1 MNPHENASVFA
12 LRLLV
17 GALLGSAIGFE
28 RQWRQR
34 AAGLQTSALVTTGAT
49 LFALLDSAFTGANS
63 TRILANIV
71 SGVGFLAGGV
81 ILRQGTSV
89 SGLNTAATI
98 WACAAVGALAGV
110 GLFADAVMGAAAMIV
125 LNLLM
130 QPLVTIIDDR
140 AVAYK
145 ERRGE
150 TTYRLHITGA
160 DLSAADLRMLVIE
173 SVKASPLNLHA
184 LSTESTDDGEEIRAE
199 VVSLRRNDRAVE
211 QLATELSKRHDVRRV
226 TWRIPVDES

>member
-1 MNPHENASVFA
+1 MNPHESASVFA
-12 LRLLV
+12 VRLLV
-17 GALLGSAIGFE
+17 GALLGAAIGFE

-34 AAGLQTSALVTTGAT
+34 AAGLQTTALVTTGAT
-49 LFALLDSAFTGANS
+49 LFALLDSAFAGANS

-81 ILRQGTSV
+81 ILRQGASV

-110 GLFADAVMGAAAMIV
+110 GLFADAAMGAAAMIL

-130 QPLVTIIDDR
+130 QPLVAIIDDR
-140 AVAYK
+140 AVAYR
-145 ERRGE
+145 ERHE
-150 TTYRLHITGA
+150 TTYRLRIVVE
-160 DLSAADLRMLVIE
+160 DLSPADVRTLIVD
-173 SVKASPLNLHA
+173 SVNASSLNLQA
-184 LSTESTDDGEEIRAE
+184 LSTESTDQGEEIRAE

-211 QLATELSKRHDVRRV
+211 RLASQLSARPDVHQVIWRV
-226 TWRIPVDES
+226 ADEP

>member
-1 MNPHENASVFA
+1 MTVTTFA

-17 GALLGSAIGFE
+17 GALLGCAIGFE

-49 LFALLDSAFTGANS
+49 LFALLDTAYSGTDS

-81 ILRQGTSV
+81 ILKEGTNV

-110 GLFADAVMGAAAMIV
+110 GLYADAVMGAGAMISI
-125 LNLLM
+125 NLLM
-130 QPLVTIIDDR
+130 QPLVAIIDGR
-140 AVAYK
+140 AVAYQ
-145 ERRGE
+145 EQRGK
-150 TTYRLHITGA
+150 TTYRLRVVA
-160 DLSAADLRMLVIE
+160 NDLSPEDVRTLV
-173 SVKASPLNLHA
+173 VQAVNASPLNLHA
-184 LSTESTDDGEEIRAE
+184 ISTETTEEGEDIRAE
-199 VVSLRRNDRAVE
+199 VVALRRDDGAVQKLASHLSDRP
-211 QLATELSKRHDVRRV
+211 DVRQV
-226 TWRIPVDES
+226 TWRVAEEP

>member
-1 MNPHENASVFA
+1 MNHLSATDFA

-49 LFALLDSAFTGANS
+49 LFALLDTAFAGSNS

-81 ILRQGTSV
+81 ILRQGTNV

-110 GLFADAVMGAAAMIV
+110 GLYADAAMGALAMIL

-130 QPLVTIIDDR
+130 QPLVALIDNS
-140 AVAYK
+140 AVAYQA
-145 ERRGE
+145 RRGK
-150 TTYRLHITGA
+150 TTYRLRVVVEDVSTTDVRA
-160 DLSAADLRMLVIE
+160 LV
-173 SVKASPLNLHA
+173 VQAVNASRPLNLHA
-184 LSTESTDDGEEIRAE
+184 LSSETTDGGDEIRAE
-199 VVSLRRNDRAVE
+199 VVSLHRDDDAVQKLAS
-211 QLATELSKRHDVRRV
+211 QLSDHPEIRQVIWRV
-226 TWRIPVDES
+226 EDEP

>member
-12 LRLLV
+12 VRLVV
-17 GALLGSAIGFE
+17 GALLGAAIGFE

-110 GLFADAVMGAAAMIV
+110 GLFADAAMGAAAMII
-125 LNLLM
+125 LNLVM
-130 QPLVTIIDDR
+130 QPLVGIIDDR
-140 AVAYK
+140 AVAY
-145 ERRGE
+145 RGRLE
-150 TTYRLHITGA
+150 TTYRLRVIA
-160 DLSAADLRMLVIE
+160 RDLAGEDMRALV
-173 SVKASPLNLHA
+173 VDAVDASPLNLHA
-184 LSTESTDDGEEIRAE
+184 LSTESTEEGEEIRAE
-199 VVSLRRNDRAVE
+199 VLSVRRNDRAVE
-211 QLATELSKRHDVRRV
+211 RLASQLSARPEIHRV
-226 TWRIPVDES
+226 TWRISDEQ

>member
-1 MNPHENASVFA
+1 MTITTFA

-49 LFALLDSAFTGANS
+49 LFALLDTAYAGANS

-81 ILRQGTSV
+81 ILKEGTNV

-110 GLFADAVMGAAAMIV
+110 GLYADAVMGAGAMIAI
-125 LNLLM
+125 NLLM
-130 QPLVTIIDDR
+130 QPLVAIIDDR
-140 AVAYK
+140 AVAYQ
-145 ERRGE
+145 ERRGK
-150 TTYRLHITGA
+150 TTYRLRIVVN
-160 DLSAADLRMLVIE
+160 DLSPADVRALV
-173 SVKASPLNLHA
+173 VQAVNASPLNLHA
-184 LSTESTDDGEEIRAE
+184 ISTETTEEGEDIRAE
-199 VVSLRRNDRAVE
+199 VVSLHRDDSAVQKLASHLSDRP
-211 QLATELSKRHDVRRV
+211 DVRQV
-226 TWRIPVDES
+226 TWRVAEEP